1 MAPTLPSKSRES
13 GPAGAPGAGGWRT
26 RSAGRWPFGGEAPSW
41 AGLSRAAE
49 AQVGGAAPRGPRP
62 AASPEGRGGS
72 EPAMESEYYGG
83 EQSGSGAGLRE
94 GGRARR
100 GLSGRGERPGPAL
113 PRALSWVAAARRP
126 SAAAA
131 GPRRAGTGLSWGR
144 GRPAGRSRAPE
155 GVWSRCGRAAR
166 ALRDPPVAGLRGA
179 LGSAPGRPA
188 RGLSAGAPRCWGLSA
203 FPVTRRGCQGAS
215 RRWETSPSFTF

>member
-1 MAPTLPSKSRES
+1 
-13 GPAGAPGAGGWRT
+13 
-26 RSAGRWPFGGEAPSW
+26 
-41 AGLSRAAE
+41 
-49 AQVGGAAPRGPRP
+49 
-62 AASPEGRGGS
+62 
-72 EPAMESEYYGG
+72 MESEYYGG
-83 EQSGSGAGLRE
+83 EQSGSGAGPRE

>member
-1 MAPTLPSKSRES
+1 MAGSSQV
-13 GPAGAPGAGGWRT
+13 AAPGPGRAGGH
-26 RSAGRWPFGGEAPSW
+26 
-41 AGLSRAAE
+41 
-49 AQVGGAAPRGPRP
+49 GGASAAAGSARALRCPAPCPGSPPLGARQRP
-62 AASPEGRGGS
+62 
-72 EPAMESEYYGG
+72 
-83 EQSGSGAGLRE
+83 
-94 GGRARR
+94 
-100 GLSGRGERPGPAL
+100 RPGPAGL
-113 PRALSWVAAARRP
+113 GRGW
-126 SAAAA
+126 A
-131 GPRRAGTGLSWGR
+131 GLGWGL

>member
-113 PRALSWVAAARRP
+113 PRALSWVGARQRP
-126 SAAAA
+126 GPGPA
-131 GPRRAGTGLSWGR
+131 GLGR
-144 GRPAGRSRAPE
+144 GWAGAGAGLRGVIGPPRA
-155 GVWSRCGRAAR
+155 CGAAAR
-166 ALRDPPVAGLRGA
+166 ALGGPPVPGLCGA
-179 LGSAPGRPA
+179 FGSAPGRPA
-188 RGLSAGAPRCWGLSA
+188 RGLTAGAPRCWGLSA
-203 FPVTRRGCQGAS
+203 FLVTRRGCQGAS
-215 RRWETSPSFTF
+215 WRWETSPSFTF